1 MSEGS
6 TAGRSLRYL
15 PALLACTIL
24 WLAGAPSPAAGQM
37 SPERFGQDLERA
49 KELNVTEPWQV
60 SQALLDQL
68 EPHLAEATREQ
79 AVEYWL
85 LAARNQ
91 ALAGDMGKGLATLQE
106 LLGGPMRV
114 DQRVRAYSRAAN
126 LALLL
131 RKWEET
137 FEYLIRGLELKD
149 RLEPAD
155 RVHVPFGLAAYLYAK
170 VGEIDSAIE
179 YGRLAVATAQAHGN
193 AWELC
198 IVQGRLAFVYKTS
211 GQQAQALRHYRDAL
225 DACLKSGD
233 ELITGTVES
242 GLADLLREA
251 GDHAEA
257 EELFTSA
264 LARLTAT
271 DYTYGLAETR
281 LYSARLELER
291 GRKDRLREL
300 LEVALPELEQ
310 QQAWEYVAE
319 AHEMLARA
327 AATSGDHREAF
338 EHMQSGLEARQ
349 RFLDRDRS
357 LRLAHLQIAF
367 DTRSQQQELALLREQ
382 QRAAELAA
390 QSRRAG
396 RHMRWLG
403 AGAAGLLLLVLF
415 LLLAHVARG
424 RRHFRRLSELDGLT
438 GLANH
443 TRFFDAARAL
453 ADRCAS
459 EGRSFALVLGDIDHF
474 KRVNDEH
481 GHMAGDRTLR
491 QVARV
496 LRECS
501 PEGAPLGRIGGEEF
515 AVCLPAAS
523 RASAGRFVEDVRA
536 ALGKVGNGGTDAAA
550 LTMSF
555 GVAEANPGESLG
567 ALRLRADQAL
577 YRAKHAG
584 RDEVVFADPD

>member
-1 MSEGS
+1 M
-6 TAGRSLRYL
+6 RRL

-24 WLAGAPSPAAGQM
+24 WLAGAISTAAGEM
-37 SPERFGQDLERA
+37 SAERFGQVLARA

-60 SQALLDQL
+60 SQALLDEL
-68 EPHLAEATREQ
+68 EPHLSEATRDQ
-79 AVEYWL
+79 VVDYWL

-106 LLGGPMRV
+106 LLGGPMRL
-114 DQRVRAYSRAAN
+114 DQRARAYSRAAN

-131 RKWEET
+131 RRWEET
-137 FEYLIRGLELKD
+137 FEYLIRGLELKE

-211 GQQAQALRHYRDAL
+211 GRQAQARRHYRDAL
-225 DACLKSGD
+225 DACLRSGD
-233 ELITGTVES
+233 DLITGTVES

-264 LARLTAT
+264 LARLTTA
-271 DYTYGLAETR
+271 DYTYGLAEAR
-281 LYSARLELER
+281 LYSARFHLEH
-291 GRKDRLREL
+291 GRKDRVREL
-300 LEVALPELEQ
+300 LELALPQLEQ
-310 QQAWEYVAE
+310 QQAWDYVAE
-319 AHEMLARA
+319 AHEMLAHA
-327 AATSGDHREAF
+327 AATAGDHREAF
-338 EHMQSGLEARQ
+338 EHMQHGLEARQ

-367 DTRSQQQELALLREQ
+367 DTRSQQQELALLRQQ
-382 QRAAELAA
+382 QRAAELAS

-396 RHMRWLG
+396 HHMRWLG
-403 AGAAGLLLLVLF
+403 AGAAALLLLVLF

-424 RRHFRRLSELDGLT
+424 RRHFRRLSQLDGLT

-443 TRFFDAARAL
+443 TRFFDTARAL
-453 ADRCAS
+453 AERCAS
-459 EGRSFALVLGDIDHF
+459 EGRSFVLVLGDIDHF
-474 KRVNDEH
+474 KRVNDRF

-491 QVARV
+491 EVARV
-496 LRECS
+496 LRELS
-501 PEGAPLGRIGGEEF
+501 PEGALAGRIGGEEF
-515 AVCLPAAS
+515 AVCLPAAT
-523 RASAGRFVEDVRA
+523 RASAGRFVEAVRA
-536 ALGKVGNGGTDAAA
+536 ALRAVGNGGTGAAA

-555 GVAEANPGESLG
+555 GVAEADRGERLG
-567 ALRLRADQAL
+567 SVRLRADQAL
-577 YRAKHAG
+577 YRAKRAG
-584 RDEVVFADPD
+584 RDKVVFADPD